1 MREIKIKNPPPAESA
16 AQRLGKKSLG
26 TTAQEKAKGPLGSGV
41 EPTKK
46 INTPVKKGPV
56 TKTSG
61 GTTTGYA
68 KETMDMAGSKYD
80 PAGKYKKV
88 VKKTTTTPTTT
99 SKTTTA
105 TTPVSKP
112 TRYEKQEIK
121 TYKKYKEAQAA
132 GKGKKTERLYGKLV
146 KKQTKSI
153 KAGVNVDY
161 SKIK

>member
-1 MREIKIKNPPPAESA
+1 MREIKIKNQPPAGSA
-16 AQRLGKKSLG
+16 GKQLGKKSLA

-46 INTPVKKGPV
+46 FNTSVKKGPV

-88 VKKTTTTPTTT
+88 VK
-99 SKTTTA
+99 TTTA
-105 TTPVSKP
+105 TTPVNKP